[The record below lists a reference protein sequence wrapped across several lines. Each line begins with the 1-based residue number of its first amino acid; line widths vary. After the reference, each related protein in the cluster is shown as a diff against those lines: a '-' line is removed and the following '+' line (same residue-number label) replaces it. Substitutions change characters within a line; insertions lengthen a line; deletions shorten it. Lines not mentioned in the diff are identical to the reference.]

1 MTDRLCV
8 VGEPGPGMIVRAG
21 AAVIPVRPDGTFL
34 LELRKDCVLWGLVGG
49 RVDPGESV
57 AVSALRECL
66 EETGLKAEI
75 DYLLGVYSHPEGRM
89 IRFEPSGDE
98 RQILDVVLVAR
109 VPQNAKVCLSQESAE
124 LAWFDRQTLPPQEKF
139 LQAAW
144 EPVID
149 FLDGKRGI
157 IR

>member
-1 MTDRLCV
+1 
-8 VGEPGPGMIVRAG
+8 
-21 AAVIPVRPDGTFL
+21 
-34 LELRKDCVLWGLVGG
+34 
-49 RVDPGESV
+49 
-57 AVSALRECL
+57 
-66 EETGLKAEI
+66 
-75 DYLLGVYSHPEGRM
+75 VYSHPEGRM

-98 RQILDVVLVAR
+98 RQVLDVVLVAR
-109 VPQNAKVCLSQESAE
+109 VPQNARVCLSQESAE

-144 EPVID
+144 DPVID